1 MTPEPRFHMG
11 RCRRCGRGWNQVWHR
26 DRGWECRGCWSGRA
40 VRAIFDDLI
49 VPAILPSTE
58 VVVPASA
65 IEHFRRL
72 EREGRLREA

>member
-26 DRGWECRGCWSGRA
+26 DRGWECRGCWEGRA
-40 VRAIFDDLI
+40 
-49 VPAILPSTE
+49 AILPSTE

-65 IEHFRRL
+65 IEHFTRL
-72 EREGRLREA
+72 EREGRLRDV